1 MPHGQSLRSFCLS
14 NKVPYNIFSKWYRDT
29 RRKIEAVLVDDRPSE
44 SSAEESELPIQAASR
59 YSSPK
64 VEKASLED
72 DVSGNAV
79 RIWVGLHMS
88 NGVVFVEEEFK
99 LSGTTWHD
107 SEIGEAMLNLNVLTA
122 YVQDGVFPIDNNA
135 VE

>member
-1 MPHGQSLRSFCLS
+1 MSHGQSLQSFCLC
-14 NKVPYNIFSKWYRDT
+14 NKVSYNIFSKWYRDT
-29 RRKIEAVLVDDRPSE
+29 CREVVAVQVDDCPSE
-44 SSAEESELPIQAASR
+44 LSVEESELPIQVASR

-64 VEKASLED
+64 VEQASLEG

-122 YVQDGVFPIDNNA
+122 YVQDGAFPIDNNA